1 MRLRSL
7 PLRVCPGERGQ
18 EPRLMGY
25 VVTHEVEWRPSE
37 HALLIQYV
45 ATLDDVTYKIERQP
59 RQRS

>member
-1 MRLRSL
+1 MGVRSL
-7 PLRVCPGERGQ
+7 PLRVSPRERGE
-18 EPRLMGY
+18 EPRLIGY

-37 HALLIQYV
+37 HALLIQYA